1 MDKLINRRTLI
12 GALPLW
18 VGLHAAVSHALFG
31 ESRDLVT
38 RAELDRLL
46 DTGHPESHC
55 AMRHDH
61 SAHGSDD
68 WAGSLRWSASDCGHN
83 EGAGPAIKL
92 AVRNGL
98 SYPAMM
104 YGCAASES
112 LIPQINEAIK
122 NPAALDQYLGMASPS
137 QIAAVRD
144 MLKQGKSFTEIL
156 VTAPDEAVGEVWRR
170 KPMLRFACSLARKGK
185 LAPAVAIAIASQW
198 HNCQE
203 FKCLLR
209 HPNEIARWLQT
220 QAIVA
225 IGQVP
230 SVCHNPA

>member
-1 MDKLINRRTLI
+1 MAKLVNRRTLI

-18 VGLHAAVSHALFG
+18 AGLHAPASRLLFG
-31 ESRDLVT
+31 ESQDLVT

-46 DTGHPESHC
+46 DTGHPENHC

-61 SAHGSDD
+61 SAQGSDD
-68 WAGSLRWSASDCGHN
+68 WAAALGWSASDCGHN
-83 EGAGPAIKL
+83 EGAGAAIKL
-92 AVRNGL
+92 AVSNGL

-104 YGCAASES
+104 HGCAASES
-112 LIPQINEAIK
+112 LIPPIDEAIK

-144 MLKQGKSFTEIL
+144 MLKRGKSFTEIL
-156 VTAPDEAVGEVWRR
+156 ATAPDEAVGEVWRR
-170 KPMLRFACSLARKGK
+170 RPMLRFACSLARKGN

-209 HPNEIARWLQT
+209 HLNEVARWLQT
-220 QAIVA
+220 QPIVA
-225 IGQVP
+225 I
-230 SVCHNPA
+230 

>member
-1 MDKLINRRTLI
+1 MDKPMNRRTLI
-12 GALPLW
+12 TSLPLW
-18 VGLHAAVSHALFG
+18 TGMCALARLSLFG
-31 ESRDLVT
+31 EPVEPVT
-38 RAELDRLL
+38 RAAVDGLL

-61 SAHGSDD
+61 NARGSDD

-83 EGAGPAIKL
+83 EGAGAAIKL
-92 AVRNGL
+92 AVKNGL
-98 SYPAMM
+98 SYPGMM

-112 LIPQINEAIK
+112 LIPQIDQAIK

-156 VTAPDEAVGEVWRR
+156 ATAPDEAVGEVWRR
-170 KPMLRFACSLARKGK
+170 RPMLGFASSLARKGA

-209 HPNEIARWLQT
+209 HPNEVARWLQM

-225 IGQVP
+225 
-230 SVCHNPA
+230 S